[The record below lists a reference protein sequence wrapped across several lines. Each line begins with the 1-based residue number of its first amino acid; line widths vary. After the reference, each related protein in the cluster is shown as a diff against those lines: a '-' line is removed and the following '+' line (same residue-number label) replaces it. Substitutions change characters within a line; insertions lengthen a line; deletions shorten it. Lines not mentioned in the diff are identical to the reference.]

1 MKINI
6 EPLDPAAPV
15 PVRAAATI
23 MLVRD
28 DDNGLEVCML
38 RRNLKSDFV
47 GGAYVFPGGAVDPAD
62 GEADVAS
69 RCDGLADE
77 AASRS
82 LGLPRNGLAFWVA
95 AVRETF
101 EEAGLL
107 LASREDGTPLRFDDP
122 ALVERFAI
130 HRRAVDRGERRL
142 VEICTEEHLR
152 IHVGSMHYVG
162 HWVTPAGAPRRYDTR
177 FFLAAAPPGQRA
189 VHDDR
194 EVISAQW
201 ISPSTALEQH
211 AEGRFSMLPPT
222 VANLRS
228 LQRYG
233 SAAEAVAGSAAMTE
247 VPAMIPR
254 VLSDED
260 GIRIV
265 MPGDPDY
272 ESGYAGDDSLT
283 SWPGMGDR
291 GGTTWGEG
299 SPVGT
304 VPIGMP
310 DIDATGGAT
319 NR

>member
-1 MKINI
+1 MQINV
-6 EPLDPAAPV
+6 EPPDPSAPV
-15 PVRAAATI
+15 PVRPAATI
-23 MLVRD
+23 MLIRD
-28 DDNGLEVCML
+28 RSDGLEVCML

-62 GEADVAS
+62 GEADVAA
-69 RCDGLADE
+69 RCDGLADDV
-77 AASRS
+77 ASRA

-107 LASREDGTPLRFDDP
+107 LASHADGSPLRFEDP
-122 ALVERFAI
+122 SMVERFAL

-142 VEICTEEHLR
+142 VEVFDDEDLR
-152 IHVGSMHYVG
+152 IQVGAMYYVG

-177 FFLAAAPPGQRA
+177 FFLAAAPQGQRA

-201 ISPSTALEQH
+201 ISPTTALDQH
-211 AEGRFSMLPPT
+211 AAGDFSMLPPT

-228 LQRYG
+228 LQRYHTVAEALAE
-233 SAAEAVAGSAAMTE
+233 SAALTE
-247 VPAMIPR
+247 VPPMIPR
-254 VLSDED
+254 VLSDD
-260 GIRIV
+260 GGVRIV

-272 ESGYAGDDSLT
+272 ERGYAGENSLT
-283 SWPGMGDR
+283 SWPGLGDR
-291 GGTTWGEG
+291 VGTSWGEG

-310 DIDATGGAT
+310 DIDAAGRPTQQ
-319 NR
+319 